1 MNNAVFGIPLE
12 NVRKHR
18 KIKLVTTDKRRNQL
32 VSEPNYHTIKWF
44 SENLVAIE
52 MRKTKVKMNK
62 PIYLGMAILD
72 ISKIAMYEF
81 WYDKSGVPLE
91 KQKEIFNRLVEERA
105 LEFSDVKD
113 KIDPNNLVY
122 VFKTEGN
129 RPKDFGNNQMPLKL
143 FEDLRDG
150 NVSPKDQARFKS
162 NLSEIKIGGKKSPNQ
177 KNTIKNITNFL
188 IYKKKLLIFLEIFFF
203 TI

>member
-1 MNNAVFGIPLE
+1 
-12 NVRKHR
+12 
-18 KIKLVTTDKRRNQL
+18 
-32 VSEPNYHTIKWF
+32 
-44 SENLVAIE
+44 
-52 MRKTKVKMNK
+52 
-62 PIYLGMAILD
+62 
-72 ISKIAMYEF
+72 
-81 WYDKSGVPLE
+81 
-91 KQKEIFNRLVEERA
+91 
-105 LEFSDVKD
+105 
-113 KIDPNNLVY
+113 
-122 VFKTEGN
+122 
-129 RPKDFGNNQMPLKL
+129 MPLKL